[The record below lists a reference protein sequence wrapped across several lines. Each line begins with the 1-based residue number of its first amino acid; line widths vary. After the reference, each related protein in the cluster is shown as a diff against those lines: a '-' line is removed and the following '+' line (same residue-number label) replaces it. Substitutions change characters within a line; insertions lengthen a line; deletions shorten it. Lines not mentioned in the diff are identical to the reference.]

1 MHVVLWFCN
10 SAINL
15 RAEKRIEERQRI
27 ARNRCERPDVLITHG
42 YRISFSKVT
51 RKRRFNK
58 NLVTGHPPMF
68 GHSKFGIWSCEA
80 IWLIMNLVYDVKSS
94 FYLFRHVHEDL
105 RLALFPFFF
114 ISTSKIRSRMLHK
127 IYKLSSPTFTWSVI
141 NTLCLSVSR
150 DAVNGGSGHWE
161 ICFWVIYQFL
171 RMIIR
176 RSSFYR
182 R

>member
-15 RAEKRIEERQRI
+15 RAEKRIGERQRI
-27 ARNRCERPDVLITHG
+27 ARNRCERRDVLITHG

-58 NLVTGHPPMF
+58 NLVIGQPPMF

-94 FYLFRHVHEDL
+94 FYLFRHFYEDL
-105 RLALFPFFF
+105 WLALFFFS
-114 ISTSKIRSRMLHK
+114 ISISKIRLRMLHK
-127 IYKLSSPTFTWSVI
+127 IYKLSSLIFTWSVI
-141 NTLCLSVSR
+141 NTRRFFVSR
-150 DAVNGGSGHWE
+150 DAVNGGRLGNMLLSHLPVSAYDYSP
-161 ICFWVIYQFL
+161 IFVL
-171 RMIIR
+171 PSVR
-176 RSSFYR
+176 
-182 R
+182 